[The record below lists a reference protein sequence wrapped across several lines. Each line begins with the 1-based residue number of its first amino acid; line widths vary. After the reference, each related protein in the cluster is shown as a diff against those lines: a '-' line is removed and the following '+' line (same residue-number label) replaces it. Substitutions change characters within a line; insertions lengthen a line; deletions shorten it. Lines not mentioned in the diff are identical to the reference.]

1 MFYKI
6 KLKYLYYTKKK
17 KKKKKLNPRAVDT
30 IDDIYLLMFMEILI
44 DIFQQEELL

>member
-6 KLKYLYYTKKK
+6 KLKYLVLYKK

-30 IDDIYLLMFMEILI
+30 IDDIYLLFMEILI

>member
-6 KLKYLYYTKKK
+6 KLKYLVLYQ

-30 IDDIYLLMFMEILI
+30 IDDIYLLFMEILI
-44 DIFQQEELL
+44 DIFQQEEVL